1 MPEPVL
7 DRPRYLSE
15 HLSDLRRGLMRS
27 LLVVTACLGLAFWRS
42 DWLFEF
48 LLYPYKSALAKFPEV
63 SGQIHT
69 LQTLTPVE
77 AFMINMHLAAVA
89 AIVLAS
95 PYILRELWV
104 FASPALKAQERT
116 AILLVF
122 CSGLFF
128 FLGGVAFGY
137 FLVIP
142 MSLEF
147 LIRYNLEYSFA
158 PQWTLQG
165 YYGFVVNF
173 LLIFGCVFELPL
185 VLAALVSVGIATPAF
200 LSQKRKHAILGIFI
214 LAAFIAPSADPISQ
228 VIVAV
233 PLILL
238 YELGIW
244 LSYLAIRRKNG

>member
-15 HLSDLRRGLMRS
+15 HLSDLRKGLMRS
-27 LLVVTACLGLAFWRS
+27 LVAVAVCLGLAFWKS
-42 DWLFEF
+42 DWLFGF
-48 LLYPYKSALAKFPEV
+48 LLHPFNTALAKFPEM
-63 SGQIHT
+63 SGKVHA

-89 AIVLAS
+89 GIVLAS

-104 FASPALKAQERT
+104 FAAPALKPGERM
-116 AILLVF
+116 AILMVF
-122 CSGLFF
+122 CLGLFF
-128 FLGGVAFGY
+128 FLAGVAFGY

-147 LIRYNLEYSFA
+147 LVRYNLDYSFI

-173 LLIFGCVFELPL
+173 LLIFGCIFELPL
-185 VLAALVSVGIATPAF
+185 ILAALVSVGIATPAF

-238 YELGIW
+238 YEMGIW
-244 LSYLAIRRKNG
+244 LSYLAVRRKK